1 MIKDFVNLLFSNLI
15 IISLGWITASFF
27 IQKKYFGERITLSIP
42 LGFGIISFVLF
53 MVYSLPFPLE
63 LQKIIF
69 TIFLIFM
76 TISIGKFIYF
86 KRKECISCMTTHLKF
101 KQFLRDGSIKYWIIL
116 LILFFVSLFF
126 SIYFPTITPDGFVY
140 DYIGKILA
148 SSKDMSS
155 YYNEARPFRTPIAP
169 LLHSYFYSFNIIYPR
184 IIYPLFYLSILLF
197 TYFKIKERTGGDHHY
212 AMIFSLIL
220 ATTPVFWWRSYLTL
234 DNLIAAC
241 YFYFGVIYW
250 YETLEGDKDGINKKY
265 LLSGLCFSLA
275 IWSRAEFI
283 FFFIPAIIIS
293 VYINYKNDN
302 LIKRIFYLCVFPVT
316 VSLMWLAICLFITEW
331 AILELKTYA
340 VLITLVCFCLAVFYG
355 NKYFKSAILLLLI
368 LVFTIS
374 KYSFNVSF
382 DLILTELVNY
392 ISYFKFRFLLYFF
405 LQGYWIFTVL
415 LFLYIPI
422 YWKGFN
428 KSQKILSFF
437 LISFYLSVIL
447 VMTSVHETMTY
458 KLGEPRGYEAGI
470 INAVKSLFFNPG
482 NHINGSS
489 QRTYLTMYPILVFL
503 VAHSIYK
510 IELKGIIF
518 AKTYLTKIIVLGNI
532 LLLFII
538 FMQPRLKIILEN
550 PTIDHERILT
560 TNQVKDINNSFQ
572 PFCEFAYKIK
582 EMLPQDSI
590 VLFSSNEARLF
601 IAARNIIFPILSVS
615 VEKPYKLEFSVLEP
629 YKKHFKQF
637 NLSNIYFASKKE
649 TFLSNISSIKSTVLY
664 DDENWHILKLEM

>member
-169 LLHSYFYSFNIIYPR
+169 LLHSYFYSFNIIYPK
-184 IIYPLFYLSILLF
+184 IIYPLFYLSIILF
-197 TYFKIKERTGGDHHY
+197 TYFKIKERIGGDKHY

-250 YETLEGDKDGINKKY
+250 YETLEGDRDDINKKY
-265 LLSGLCFSLA
+265 LLSGLCFSFA
-275 IWSRAEFI
+275 IWSRAEFF
-283 FFFIPAIIIS
+283 FFFIPAIITS
-293 VYINYKNDN
+293 VYINFKNGN

-316 VSLMWLAICLFITEW
+316 VSLMWLAVSLFATEW
-331 AILELKTYA
+331 QILKLKTFA
-340 VLITLVCFCLAVFYG
+340 VLITLVCFCLVVCFG

-368 LVFTIS
+368 VVFTIL
-374 KYSFNVSF
+374 KHYLNVSF
-382 DLILTELVNY
+382 DKILTESVNY
-392 ISYFKFRFLLYFF
+392 ISYFNFRFVLYFF
-405 LQGYWIFTVL
+405 LQGYWVFTVV
-415 LFLYIPI
+415 LFLCIPF
-422 YWKGFN
+422 YWREFN
-428 KSQKILSFF
+428 KSQKILSYF
-437 LISFYLSVIL
+437 LMSFYLSVVL
-447 VMTSVHETMTY
+447 VMTSAPESMVH
-458 KLGEPRGYEAGI
+458 KLGQPRDYEIGI
-470 INAVKSLFFNPG
+470 INAVKSLFFNLG
-482 NHINGSS
+482 KYINGSS
-489 QRTYLTMYPILVFL
+489 QRTYLAMYPVLVFL

-510 IELKGIIF
+510 IKLKGIIF
-518 AKTYLTKIIVLGNI
+518 AKSYLTKIIILGNI
-532 LLLFII
+532 LLLFIV

-560 TNQVKDINNSFQ
+560 TNQVKDIYNSLQ

-590 VLFSSNEARLF
+590 VFFSSSEQKLLISARS
-601 IAARNIIFPILSVS
+601 IIFPILSVP
-615 VEKPYKLEFSVLEP
+615 VEKPYKIEFSMVEP
-629 YKKHFKQF
+629 YKEYFKQL
-637 NLSNIYFASKKE
+637 NSANIYFASNKE
-649 TFLSNISSIKSTVLY
+649 TFPSNILSTKSTVLY